1 MGNYPLVSIILPTY
15 NRANFLKRSIESA
28 LSQTFQDFELIII
41 DDGSTD
47 STYEILQNFGDSRI
61 DFLTTEHKGVSA
73 ARNLGLLEASGEFV
87 TFLDSDDQ
95 FFPQKI
101 ELQLQKFYKNQRIG
115 LVACGTREVTI
126 QGHILIEARPWLNV
140 PNLDLESWLFGCPA
154 GTNVMMVKKEL
165 IDSIG
170 GFDTNLIAHEDW
182 DLGLRLSY
190 YGCEMTWCH
199 EVLVEASIHDNN
211 IHLDPAKSIFSQKLI
226 LEKFYSQSGLTDQAK
241 ELMNLAYSKMYL
253 RNALTNYKD
262 SNYSEAGQILGK
274 VVEND
279 PSLLS
284 NDYFHLLEIIA
295 DWSNLITFTDRS
307 DFIRTAFYYL
317 PENLAGMK
325 KYKRKTIGMAEVS
338 SLFKSKRKGDLS
350 KSKLPFLRAIFYDP
364 SWLSNNGFLSLGL
377 EVILGKEYSNKI
389 KTIIKNNTSVQ

>member
-1 MGNYPLVSIILPTY
+1 MAVKISIIIPTY
-15 NRANFLKRSIESA
+15 NRADLLIQAIESA
-28 LSQTFQDFELIII
+28 LYQTYKDFELIII

-47 STYEILQNFGDSRI
+47 NTYEVIKSFSSTRI
-61 DFLTTEHKGVSA
+61 RYFYIHHSGVSA
-73 ARNLGLLEASGEFV
+73 ARNTGINESSGEFL
-87 TFLDSDDQ
+87 TFLDSDDH
-95 FFPQKI
+95 FLPNKI
-101 ELQLQKFYKNQRIG
+101 QMQLQVFSNNQSLG
-115 LVACGTREVTI
+115 LVACGWREVRI
-126 QGHILIEARPWLNV
+126 NNHNIREVKPWINV
-140 PNLDLESWLFGCPA
+140 PNLNLESWLFGCPA
-154 GTNVMMVKKEL
+154 GAGVIMVKREW
-165 IDSIG
+165 IDLIG

-182 DLGLRLSY
+182 DLGLRLSNA
-190 YGCEMTWCH
+190 GCEMTWCR

-211 IHLDPAKSIFSQKLI
+211 IHLAPAKSISSQKLI

-295 DWSNLITFTDRS
+295 AWSTLITFTDRT
-307 DFIRTAFYYL
+307 DFIRKAFYYL

-325 KYKRKTIGMAEVS
+325 KYMRKTFGMAEVS
-338 SLFKSKRKGDLS
+338 SLFQSKKKGDLS
-350 KSKLPFLRAIFYDP
+350 KSNLPFLRAIFYDP